1 MFDLY
6 SGAYGCFEDPDYSK
20 EGICFRR
27 DVSLQCQASFLD
39 HRYSYAGLNNSNF
52 ELKLVIGNT
61 SGNMDSTVGAMCMA
75 YYLTLKTGELWTP
88 VINS

>member
-1 MFDLY
+1 MHKFVSY
-6 SGAYGCFEDPDYSK
+6 I
-20 EGICFRR
+20 EG
-27 DVSLQCQASFLD
+27 VKHS
-39 HRYSYAGLNNSNF
+39 LNNSNF

-88 VINS
+88 VINSLRKDFHIAQELHWHLI